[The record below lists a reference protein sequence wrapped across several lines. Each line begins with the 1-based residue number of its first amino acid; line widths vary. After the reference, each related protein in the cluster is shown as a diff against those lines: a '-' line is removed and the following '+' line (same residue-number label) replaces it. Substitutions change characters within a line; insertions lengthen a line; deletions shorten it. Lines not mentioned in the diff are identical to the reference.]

1 MGTVKTV
8 KIDAESIFI
17 FNKELN
23 QIFKELIYD
32 FFGQQ
37 K

>member
-8 KIDAESIFI
+8 KIDGESIFI

-32 FFGQQ
+32 FLGQQ